1 METFRI
7 YLAGGMGGLSWEE
20 QTEWRTKICNEMYDF
35 CDNYDVDVEA
45 IDPTDYYNFKE
56 PKHKSEREVR
66 NFDLH
71 KLRRSDL
78 VIANFNNPWSIGT
91 NQEIAIAKELRI
103 PVIGLNVEGK
113 ELHPWSIDCCER
125 IFDDID
131 ELIEYVQDFY
141 LL

>member
-7 YLAGGMGGLSWEE
+7 YLAGGMSGLSWEE
-20 QTEWRTKICNEMYDF
+20 QTAWRTKICNEMYDF

-56 PKHKSEREVR
+56 PKHKSEKEVR

-78 VIANFNNPWSIGT
+78 VIVNFNSPNSIGT
-91 NQEIAIAKELRI
+91 AQELAVAYEHRI
-103 PVIGLNVEGK
+103 PVIGLNEK
-113 ELHPWSIDCCER
+113 NCELHPWLVECCER
-125 IFDDID
+125 IFDDIED
-131 ELIEYVQDFY
+131 LIEYVQDFY
-141 LL
+141 LM